1 MFTITKKA
9 FYLSIATLVLLSCG
23 SNNGGTD
30 YSVYPVK
37 IGGKWGYVSTK
48 GEYIVNPSLNA
59 ADHFSDGLARVELQ
73 GKVGYIN
80 QKGKFVIPCE
90 YLGGTSFKNG
100 KAFVTSPEMYPACIN
115 KKGKKLFQVDSV
127 EYVRTFSEGF
137 AMIVTSAR
145 LYGFINEKG
154 KKVVPPQYASAHE
167 FSEGLAAVKSGDK
180 WGFINSKGDI
190 VIEPQYTA
198 VGDFKEGLAFVQ
210 VNGQYGYI
218 DRKGQMIINPQFDKA
233 ANFSEGLASVMTGGS
248 YGFINKKGNYAINP
262 QFGNAEPFSGGL
274 ALFQQGY
281 YGFINSNGKIVIN
294 PTYIIAT
301 SFIGDFAFVYDAQVA
316 GKLGTIDKKGK
327 TAIVPQFDDV
337 ALPKNNVIETRSN
350 YYESSAY
357 LAKMFEDWN
366 STSFY
371 GLDANSTLEKTRKNF
386 PPEKGPADS
395 TYSFK
400 FKKPEM
406 VEGVALTHGILG
418 FDQST
423 YKLVD
428 NYVSSWLF
436 GTYKS
441 GKKRQYINTCRLK
454 AAEFNYEL
462 KGVANNKE
470 ASFAH
475 GIADELSTRL
485 GEHYSKQGESY
496 VFELSD
502 LHPGYTISFANGGVK
517 VLVLYAK

>member
-1 MFTITKKA
+1 MFTFTKKA
-9 FYLSIATLVLLSCG
+9 LYLSITTLILLSCG
-23 SNNGGTD
+23 SNNGSTD
-30 YSVYPVK
+30 YSVYPVQ
-37 IGGKWGYVSTK
+37 IGNKWGYVTTK
-48 GEYIVNPSLNA
+48 GEYVVNPFLNN
-59 ADHFSDGLARVELQ
+59 ADCFSDGLARVEQQ

-80 QKGKFVIPCE
+80 QKGTFVIPCE

-100 KAFVTSPEMYPACIN
+100 KAFVTSPEMYPTCIN

-127 EYVRTFSEGF
+127 EYVRAFSDGF
-137 AMIVTSAR
+137 AMIITSTR

-154 KKVVPPQYASAHE
+154 KKVIKPKYASAHD
-167 FSEGLAAVKSGDK
+167 FSEGLAAIKSGDK
-180 WGFINSKGDI
+180 WGFINGRGDI
-190 VIEPQYTA
+190 VIEPQYTS
-198 VGDFKEGLAFVQ
+198 VGDFKEGLAFVK

-218 DRKGQMIINPQFDKA
+218 DKKGKMIINPQFDNA
-233 ANFSEGLASVMTGGS
+233 ANFSEGLASVKTGGS
-248 YGFINKKGNYAINP
+248 YGFINKNGNYVINP

-274 ALFQQGY
+274 ALCKQDR

-301 SFIGDFAFVYDAQVA
+301 SFIGDYAFAYDGNVS
-316 GKLGTIDKKGK
+316 GKIGTIDKKGK
-327 TAIVPQFDDV
+327 IAIAPQFDNV
-337 ALPKNNVIETRSN
+337 SLPEDNVIKTRSN

-366 STSFY
+366 SNSFY
-371 GLDANSTLEKTRKNF
+371 GLDANSTLEKTRINF

-418 FDQST
+418 FDQAT

-462 KGVANNKE
+462 QGIAENKE

-475 GIADELSTRL
+475 GIADELSARL
-485 GEHYSKQGESY
+485 GEHYAKQGESY

-502 LHPGYTISFANGGVK
+502 QHPGYTISFADGGVK